1 MIRISLCMIVKNE
14 AAVLKRCL
22 DSVHGVMDEI
32 IIVDTGSTDDTKAI
46 AALYADRL
54 IDFEWTDDFA
64 AARNA
69 SFDQAAMDYIFW
81 MDADDVLQESDRREL
96 IQLKDT
102 LTADVDVV
110 SMPYIL
116 ERDEAGQTVCSIRRD
131 RLVRRERKFR
141 WVGPVHEYLVVAGR
155 QLRSRA
161 AVTHLPVRHHG
172 ERNLG
177 IYTALMKAGRVFTPH
192 DWFYFANEWYD
203 HGDYVQAIEYYL
215 QFFASLDANSAQSE
229 DAIAVCAR
237 LADSYAAVGDG
248 ERAVTWALKSFAYDT
263 PRAEFC
269 CRLGYAFLQRQQW
282 RQAAFWYE
290 TATKLE
296 PLESAELRCG
306 LIDHPCWT
314 WLPHLQ
320 LCVCFDRLG
329 DRQLAWEHN
338 EIARQ
343 YRPSDPAI
351 LRNKAYLEACLRLTA
366 ASTTHP
372 FTNPF
377 S

>member
-1 MIRISLCMIVKNE
+1 MIGISLCMIVKNE
-14 AAVLKRCL
+14 SAVLGRCL
-22 DSVHGVMDEI
+22 DSVQGMMDEI

-46 AALYADRL
+46 AAIYTDHLM
-54 IDFEWTDDFA
+54 DFEWTDDFA
-64 AARNA
+64 AARNV

-81 MDADDVLQESDRREL
+81 MDADDVLQERDRREL
-96 IQLKDT
+96 LQLKHT

-131 RLVRRERKFR
+131 RLVRREKMFR

-155 QLRSRA
+155 QVHSCA

-177 IYTALMKAGRVFTPH
+177 IYTALMKSGRVFTPH
-192 DWFYFANEWYD
+192 DCFYFANEWYD
-203 HGDYVQAIEYYL
+203 HGDYEQAIQYYL
-215 QFFASLDANSAQSE
+215 QFFESLDANSMQTE

-237 LADSYAAVGDG
+237 LADSYAAAGDC
-248 ERAVTWALKSFAYDT
+248 ERAVSWALKSFAYDT

-269 CRLGYAFLQRQQW
+269 CRLGSVFLQRQQW
-282 RQAAFWYE
+282 RQAAFWYK

-296 PLESAELRCG
+296 PLETAELRCG

-320 LCVCFDRLG
+320 LCVCYDRLG
-329 DRQLAWEHN
+329 DRQSAWEHN

-343 YRPSDPAI
+343 YRPSDPTI
-351 LRNKAYLEACLRLTA
+351 LRNKSYLESCLSL
-366 ASTTHP
+366 
-372 FTNPF
+372 
-377 S
+377 